1 MIEAT
6 SKSLP
11 VILSPNFSVGVNA
24 LFWLTREAA
33 RMLGEDF
40 DLEIVETHHRLKK
53 DAPSGTAKKLAEIL
67 CEVRK
72 LDYATDARHGR
83 EGLIGE
89 RPAKEIGVHSIRAG
103 DVVGDHTVTFG
114 GLGERL
120 ELTHKAS
127 SRETFA
133 AGALRAAR
141 WIVGKPPGLYS
152 MEDVLGLD
160 PAERNESRRRA
171 RFQSRRAARAI
182 CATRGRTSLRFRGAL
197 PPMRSSAIYE
207 TEPVGCEK
215 GAGKFLNAAI
225 EFGYAGE
232 ALDLLH
238 ELAAHRKIVGPA
250 GRASEECFADD
261 RPRPALFRRARNRD
275 GGLAIAPSPH
285 YRARIC
291 SAAAGGYPAGSGS
304 AEADRV
310 GRRFAAPVSA
320 RRLRWCGSDL
330 EW

>member
-1 MIEAT
+1 MKSPVRVLLVGAKGRMGQAIAAAAEAAGAVIAAGLDQGDDLGKEIGGCDVVVDFSHPSAT
-6 SKSLP
+6 ESVSHACLAAGKPLVIGTTGHSSEERRRIDELAKSLP
-11 VILSPNFSVGVNA
+11 VVLSPNFSVGVNA

-72 LDYATDARHGR
+72 LDYARDARHGR

-103 DVVGDHTVTFG
+103 DVVGDHTVT
-114 GLGERL
+114 LASAGERL

-152 MEDVLGLD
+152 MEDVLGL
-160 PAERNESRRRA
+160 
-171 RFQSRRAARAI
+171 
-182 CATRGRTSLRFRGAL
+182 
-197 PPMRSSAIYE
+197 
-207 TEPVGCEK
+207 
-215 GAGKFLNAAI
+215 
-225 EFGYAGE
+225 
-232 ALDLLH
+232 
-238 ELAAHRKIVGPA
+238 
-250 GRASEECFADD
+250 
-261 RPRPALFRRARNRD
+261 
-275 GGLAIAPSPH
+275 
-285 YRARIC
+285 
-291 SAAAGGYPAGSGS
+291 
-304 AEADRV
+304 
-310 GRRFAAPVSA
+310 
-320 RRLRWCGSDL
+320 
-330 EW
+330 